1 MENEQEGDGG
11 YQKVLWP
18 TRAVAIQK
26 EGMGKG
32 GEHPGL
38 GMDQLGQLGEKV
50 LEMSPGFQANETGR
64 TFFFGGGT

>member
-1 MENEQEGDGG
+1 MEVIRRCCGLLGQWQYKRREW
-11 YQKVLWP
+11 V
-18 TRAVAIQK
+18 
-26 EGMGKG
+26 KG